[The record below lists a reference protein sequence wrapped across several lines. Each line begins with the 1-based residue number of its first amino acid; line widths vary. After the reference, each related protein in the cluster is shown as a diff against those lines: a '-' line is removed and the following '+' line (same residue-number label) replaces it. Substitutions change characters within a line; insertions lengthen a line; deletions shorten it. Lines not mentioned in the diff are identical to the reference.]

1 MTAAMDRTIS
11 FTRSATCRIV
21 VGSGLEAQL
30 REWLAPHARD
40 GAIVLH
46 DSAVTSIGDRIGG
59 AIGARATLA
68 IEGGESA
75 KRLAHVG
82 ELASRLRDLG
92 VTRRTALVAVGGGS
106 ITDLVGFLA
115 AIYQRGVP
123 CVVCPTTTLAMCDAA
138 LGGKNGVDHH
148 GLKNLLGTI
157 RQPDLLVADVDW
169 LTSLPDAPFRE
180 GFVEAVKKAAMLSAR
195 DFERLEVL
203 APRLVAR
210 DGAAIQE
217 AIELAVRLKLEVV
230 ASDELES
237 DRRRVL
243 NFGHTLG
250 HALESASEE
259 RIPHGRAVAIGML
272 LECRVASVDPA
283 IVARL
288 AALLTA
294 LGVDAALPG
303 EYADPN
309 RLWHFATQDKKAGG
323 GRVPLLVPA
332 ALGQARE
339 VDLDKTSLE
348 RAVRA

>member
-1 MTAAMDRTIS
+1 MDRRTD
-11 FTRSATCRIV
+11 FTRRSTCRIV
-21 VGSGLEAQL
+21 IECGAEARL
-30 REWLAPHARD
+30 PELVTSLARD

-46 DSAVTSIGDRIGG
+46 DAAVTAIGTRIGE

-68 IEGGESA
+68 IEGGEAA
-75 KRLAHVG
+75 KRLSHLG
-82 ELASRLRDLG
+82 DLASQLRDLG
-92 VTRRTALVAVGGGS
+92 ATRTTALVAVGGGS

-123 CVVCPTTTLAMCDAA
+123 CVLCPTTTLAMCDAA
-138 LGGKNGVDHH
+138 IGGKNGVDHH

-169 LTSLPDAPFRE
+169 LASLPDASFRE
-180 GFVEAVKKAAMLSAR
+180 GFVEAVKKAAMLSLT
-195 DFERLEVL
+195 DFERLEAL
-203 APRLVAR
+203 ASRLVAR

-237 DRRRVL
+237 DRRRIL

-272 LECRVASVDPA
+272 LECAAANVEPA

-288 AALLTA
+288 AALITA
-294 LGVDAALPG
+294 LGVDATLPR
-303 EYADPN
+303 EYADAS
-309 RLWHFATQDKKAGG
+309 RLWRFATQDKKASR

-332 ALGQARE
+332 TLGQARE
-339 VDLDKTSLE
+339 VDLDLPSLE
-348 RAVRA
+348 RAIRA